1 MTSYWTLDGLNYADN
16 FRGIVQKNQLSWSDR
31 LFYDIRDPETGQWHA
46 TDQWHLNKY
55 GPIDTLKY
63 QFEFRKSPK
72 KLKIADVVLISTANL
87 TLMTR
92 ALVESEFMDLLG
104 GNAVFYPFRI
114 SDVDYLGFRTSK
126 VIECVDEE
134 RSEFLTTTFLSGRV
148 FRYRAPLLQL
158 KNIPPDAPPYFAP
171 GAAEDIRSIP
181 IFSDAFVDRCRSLN
195 LVHSPFRQVYPVAER
210 LRF

>member
-1 MTSYWTLDGLNYADN
+1 MTSYWTLDDFTYVND
-16 FRGIVQKNQLSWSDR
+16 FRGIIQKNQLSWSTR
-31 LFYDIRDPETGQWHA
+31 LFYDIRDPETGQYY
-46 TDQWHLNKY
+46 DVDKRRLDRY

-63 QFEFRKSPK
+63 QFEFSKSPK
-72 KLKIADVVLISTANL
+72 KLKIADIILGMPGNMP
-87 TLMTR
+87 LMTS
-92 ALVESEFMDLLG
+92 ALIESSFMDLLD

-114 SDVDYLGFRTSK
+114 GDVDYLGFRTSK

-134 RSEFLTTTFLSGRV
+134 RSKFATRTSLSGEV

-171 GAAEDIRSIP
+171 GAAEDLRKIP

-210 LRF
+210 SKF

>member
-1 MTSYWTLDGLNYADN
+1 LTSYWTLDGLNYADN
-16 FRGIVQKNQLSWSDR
+16 FRGIVQKNDVGWTDR
-31 LFYDIRDPETGQWHA
+31 LFYDIRNPETGQYYDVDKRRLERH
-46 TDQWHLNKY
+46 

-72 KLKIADVVLISTANL
+72 KLKIADIILGEPGNM
-87 TLMTR
+87 TLMTS
-92 ALVESEFMDLLG
+92 ALIESSFMDLLG

-114 SDVDYLGFRTSK
+114 GDVDYLGFRTSK

-134 RSEFLTTTFLSGRV
+134 RSEFLTTTSLSGEV

-210 LRF
+210 LKF